1 MSLFR
6 RWIVR
11 GFIGGAI
18 MIIAAMTFIS
28 ACGVNPSPQDN
39 GGGGV
44 DVDDVVRALKNDQ
57 QFLDLVRGDSGPAG
71 PQGEQGPIGPRGSAG
86 PQGEEGPEGPQGESG
101 EAGPRG
107 PEGPA
112 GPAGEQG
119 PIGPAG
125 EQGSQGEPGPAGSS
139 LPPLTAYA
147 GQDDGP
153 ILNTNWQSLVS
164 ATINPDAPGMALVIA
179 TAYVNVP
186 SNQGYN
192 AYLGISD
199 SVGSPRNFAQVV
211 RYNDPDWSA
220 AIPVTTQFLFTA
232 VSAGTHTYHLV
243 GRRDGS
249 GGTYESQSP
258 TITVLF
264 WKQ

>member
-6 RWIVR
+6 QWIVR

-71 PQGEQGPIGPRGSAG
+71 PQGEQGPIGPRGSVG
-86 PQGEEGPEGPQGESG
+86 SQGEEGPEGPQG

-112 GPAGEQG
+112 GPPGEQG

-125 EQGSQGEPGPAGSS
+125 EQGPQGEPGPSGSS
-139 LPPLTAYA
+139 LPPIIVTA
-147 GQDDGP
+147 QIDDGP
-153 ILNTNWQSLVS
+153 TLTTDWQSLVS
-164 ATINPDAPGMALVIA
+164 ASVTITQPGTAVVIA
-179 TAYVNVP
+179 DFNTHLPPGHAGIVV
-186 SNQGYN
+186 S
-192 AYLGISD
+192 GISD
-199 SVGSPRNFAQVV
+199 RVGAPLNFNQRAGSYDQ
-211 RYNDPDWSA
+211 DIGSD
-220 AIPVTTQFLFTA
+220 IPVATHYVKTLNA
-232 VSAGTHTYHLV
+232 AGTYTFHLV
-243 GRRDGS
+243 ARKSYS
-249 GGTYESQSP
+249 GDTLTTDAP
-258 TITVLF
+258 HITILF
-264 WKQ
+264 WQQ